1 MTTYYTIEM
10 SKHIYDLIYDYLL
23 EQLTMLDADDIVQLV
38 HILDGWNEQ
47 IIKQDV
53 KSNKDLLE
61 EIKEQKFFDV
71 LCEKYPDMKEELKDL
86 RLKFLQGDFN
96 EGNDK

>member
-1 MTTYYTIEM
+1 MTAHVYN
-10 SKHIYDLIYDYLL
+10 LIHDYLL
-23 EQLTMLDADDIVQLV
+23 EQLTMLEADEIVELV

-53 KSNKDLLE
+53 KSNKELLE

-71 LCEKYPDMKEELKDL
+71 LCEKYPDMEKELKDL

-96 EGNDK
+96 EGNNK

>member
-10 SKHIYDLIYDYLL
+10 SKHVYDLIYDYLL

-71 LCEKYPDMKEELKDL
+71 LCEKYPDLEAEFKDL
-86 RLKFLQGDFN
+86 QVKFLTGELD
-96 EGNDK
+96 EGNDE